1 MKLGRI
7 ALPGPDG
14 SVTRIVAVHS
24 DESRVVDLVTAEA
37 VRLLARGATRTAA
50 YRLAHAK
57 FPSSMSEAIGLGD
70 LFLDSAREA
79 DSSRGADASHPFAA
93 ITWQAAADPRVL
105 RDCLTFPV
113 HIKNAMHV
121 VKVKMSPFLLHVP
134 GFYKTSPS
142 TIIGHNAEVPW
153 PGYTNYMDYELELGI
168 VVGRE
173 ARNLTP
179 LQAEEVIF
187 GFTIFNDFSARD
199 VIVTEMPIGLG
210 PTKSKDFASGIGPW
224 ITTMDELGGIR
235 NFNIAEL
242 KAVARVNGEVWT
254 VGDTRHMIWSPAEL
268 LAYISQC
275 DNLQPGDV
283 IGSGTVGNGC
293 TLELPDRRLKPGD
306 VIELEVAGLGILR
319 NTLGQPEPAHWWPTK
334 RTNPLLP
341 ELSTD
346 VN

>member
-7 ALPGPDG
+7 AVQGTDG
-14 SVTRIVAVHS
+14 TVTRIVAVHPE
-24 DESRVVDLVTAEA
+24 ESRVVDLVTAEA
-37 VRLLARGATRTAA
+37 LRLLAQGATRAAA

-79 DSSRGADASHPFAA
+79 DASRGVDASHPFST
-93 ITWQAAADPRVL
+93 ITWQAAADPAVL
-105 RDCLTFPV
+105 RDCLTFPM
-113 HIKNAMHV
+113 HINNAMHV
-121 VKVKMSPFLLHVP
+121 VKVKASPFLLHIP

-142 TIIGHNAEVPW
+142 TIIGHDAEVPW

-199 VIVTEMPIGLG
+199 VIVQEMPIGLG

-235 NFNIAEL
+235 NFNIGEL
-242 KAVARVNGEVWT
+242 KAIARVNGEVWS
-254 VGDTRHMIWSPAEL
+254 VGDTRHMIWSPGEL

-275 DNLQPGDV
+275 DNLRPGDV

-293 TLELPDRRLKPGD
+293 TLELPGRRLKPGD
-306 VIELEVAGLGILR
+306 VVELEVSGLGILR
-319 NTLGQPEPAHWWPTK
+319 NSLGQPEPAHWWPTK

-341 ELSTD
+341 QLSEGW
-346 VN
+346 